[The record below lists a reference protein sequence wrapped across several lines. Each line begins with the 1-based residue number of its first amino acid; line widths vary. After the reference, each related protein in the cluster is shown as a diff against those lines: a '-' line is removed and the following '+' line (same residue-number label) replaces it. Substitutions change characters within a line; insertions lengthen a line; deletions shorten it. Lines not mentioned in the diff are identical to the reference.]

1 MSTLNIEQ
9 FQRDVLNASM
19 RAIEQF
25 RADFPNAQ
33 VCGFAL
39 YSDADARTL
48 VPAFNTQDHLT
59 RVQAEYPDDGQYF
72 KWAPAEWS
80 HEAYAGDYFN
90 DLCKMLWNLADATTE
105 DNFVAHR
112 RHIFEQCV
120 TALKKLTTTFDDAIY
135 VFSVSD
141 FECLEDEIT
150 WLTALNTPDQAA
162 EFKTWMEHASN

>member
-19 RAIEQF
+19 GAIEQF
-25 RADFPNAQ
+25 RADFPNTQ

-48 VPAFNTQDHLT
+48 APSFNTQDHLT
-59 RVQAEYPDDGQYF
+59 RVEAEYPDEGQYF
-72 KWAPAEWS
+72 KWSPAEWS
-80 HEAYAGDYFN
+80 HEAYGGEFFN
-90 DLCKMLWNLADATTE
+90 DLSKMLWNMADATTE
-105 DNFVAHR
+105 INFLAHR

-120 TALKKLTTTFDDAIY
+120 IALKKLTTTFDTAIY

-141 FECLEDEIT
+141 FECGEDEIA
-150 WLTALNTPDQAA
+150 WVTALNTPDQAD
-162 EFKTWMEHASN
+162 EFRTWME